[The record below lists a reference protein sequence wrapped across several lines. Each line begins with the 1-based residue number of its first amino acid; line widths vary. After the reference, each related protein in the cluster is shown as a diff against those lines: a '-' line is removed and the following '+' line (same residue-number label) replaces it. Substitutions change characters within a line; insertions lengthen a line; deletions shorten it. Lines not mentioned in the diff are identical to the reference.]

1 MSFRAPAFSANIND
15 STRGMKMSLKS
26 ILSAAAAVVMGL
38 AITVGAHAD
47 HHAKSKRVLTLDLAK
62 KIADGCEAHF
72 AKQTDWR
79 TLNIAI
85 VDDGGNLKLFRRMD
99 NSFLI
104 SIDIALLKAGTSSGL
119 PFSSRLVGEIA
130 YGKDGQPGRVPGLA
144 EVPGLAAFPGGLPII
159 TSDGQHIGGIG
170 VSGATGD
177 QDEEC
182 AQAGLDAVKGML

>member
-1 MSFRAPAFSANIND
+1 MSF
-15 STRGMKMSLKS
+15 KS
-26 ILSAAAAVVMGL
+26 ILSAGAAAVIGL
-38 AITVGAHAD
+38 AIATGAQAD
-47 HHAKSKRVLTLDLAK
+47 HHAMTKRVLTLDLAK
-62 KIADGCEAHF
+62 AIADGCEAHF

-104 SIDIALLKAGTSSGL
+104 SISVATLKAGTSAGL
-119 PFSSRLVGEIA
+119 PFPTRLVGELA
-130 YGKDGQPGRVPGLA
+130 YGKDGNPGTLPGIA
-144 EVPGLAAFPGGLPII
+144 EIPGVAAFPGGLPII
-159 TSDGQHIGGIG
+159 TSDGQHIGGVG

-182 AQAGLDAVKGML
+182 SQAGLDAVKDQL

>member
-1 MSFRAPAFSANIND
+1 MSF
-15 STRGMKMSLKS
+15 KS
-26 ILSAAAAVVMGL
+26 ILSAGAAAVIGL
-38 AITVGAHAD
+38 AIATGAQAD
-47 HHAKSKRVLTLDLAK
+47 HHAMTKRVLTLDLAK
-62 KIADGCEAHF
+62 AIADGCEAHF

-104 SIDIALLKAGTSSGL
+104 SISVATLKAGTSAGL
-119 PFSSRLVGEIA
+119 PFPTRLVGELA
-130 YGKDGQPGRVPGLA
+130 YGKEGNPGTLPGIA
-144 EVPGLAAFPGGLPII
+144 EIPGVAAFPGGLPII
-159 TSDGQHIGGIG
+159 TSDGQHIGGVG

-182 AQAGLDAVKGML
+182 SQAGLDAVKDQL

>member
-1 MSFRAPAFSANIND
+1 MSFKSIFSA
-15 STRGMKMSLKS
+15 G
-26 ILSAAAAVVMGL
+26 AAAVFCL
-38 AITVGAHAD
+38 AIATGAQAD

-62 KIADGCEAHF
+62 AIADGCEAHF

-104 SIDIALLKAGTSSGL
+104 SIDVATLKAGTSASL
-119 PFSSRLVGEIA
+119 PFPTRLVGELA
-130 YGKDGQPGRVPGLA
+130 YGKDGNPGSLPGIA
-144 EVPGLAAFPGGLPII
+144 EIPGVAAFPGGLPIV
-159 TSDGQHIGGIG
+159 TSDGQHIGGVG

-182 AQAGLDAVKGML
+182 SQAGLDAVKDQL

>member
-1 MSFRAPAFSANIND
+1 MKFRTLL
-15 STRGMKMSLKS
+15 ST
-26 ILSAAAAVVMGL
+26 AAAAVIGL
-38 AITVGAHAD
+38 AVATGAQAD
-47 HHAKSKRVLTLDLAK
+47 GHMKNKRVLTLDLAK

-72 AKQTDWR
+72 EKQTDWR

-99 NSFLI
+99 NSFLL
-104 SIDIALLKAGTSSGL
+104 SIDIALLKAGTSAGL
-119 PFSSRLVGEIA
+119 PFPSRMVGVLA
-130 YGKDGQPGRVPGLA
+130 YGKDGQPGRVPGIA
-144 EVPGLAAFPGGLPII
+144 EIPGVAAFPGGLPIM

-170 VSGATGD
+170 ISGATGD

>member
-1 MSFRAPAFSANIND
+1 MSF
-15 STRGMKMSLKS
+15 KS
-26 ILSAAAAVVMGL
+26 ILSAGAAAIIGL
-38 AITVGAHAD
+38 AIATGAQAD
-47 HHAKSKRVLTLDLAK
+47 GHMKSKRVLTLDLAK

-104 SIDIALLKAGTSSGL
+104 SIDIAILKAGTSAGL
-119 PFSSRLVGEIA
+119 PFPSRLVGEIA
-130 YGKDGQPGRVPGLA
+130 YGKDGNPGRVPGLA
-144 EVPGLAAFPGGLPII
+144 EVPGLAAFPGGLPIV

-170 VSGATGD
+170 ISGATGD

-182 AQAGLDAVKGML
+182 AAAGLEAVKGML